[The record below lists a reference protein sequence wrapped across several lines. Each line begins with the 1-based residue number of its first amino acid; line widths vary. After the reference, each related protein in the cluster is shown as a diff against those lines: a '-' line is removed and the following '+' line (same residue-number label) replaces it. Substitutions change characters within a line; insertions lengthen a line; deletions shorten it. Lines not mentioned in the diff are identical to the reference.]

1 MAKIAFT
8 VPGQPIPQPRARITT
23 RGKFAHAYT
32 LKKHPITAYREAIR
46 AAAIAAGARPHDELV
61 ELWIY
66 AYYVRPTSHSTKQGL
81 KKTAPKTPRADTDN
95 LAKGIMDAL
104 TGTAYAD
111 DQQVDRLHA
120 TKKFAPKAGT
130 MIVIAQE
137 EPQA

>member
-1 MAKIAFT
+1 MPKIAFT
-8 VPGQPIPQPRARITT
+8 VPGDPIPQPRARVTT

-32 LKKHPITAYREAIR
+32 PAKHPITAYREAIR
-46 AAAIAAGARPHDELV
+46 AAAIAAGAKPHDELV

-66 AYYVRPTSHSTKQGL
+66 AYYVRPPSHSTKKGL

-104 TGTAYAD
+104 TGAAWDD
-111 DQQVDRLHA
+111 DQQVDRLHT

-130 MIVIAQE
+130 MVVIAQE

>member
-1 MAKIAFT
+1 MAKITFT
-8 VPGQPIPQPRARITT
+8 VPGAPVPQPRARVTT

-32 LKKHPITAYREAIR
+32 PKKHPITAYREAIR
-46 AAAIAAGARPHDELV
+46 TAAIAAGAKPHDELV
-61 ELWIY
+61 ELSIY
-66 AYYVRPTSHSTKQGL
+66 AYYVRPPSHSTKKGL

-120 TKKFAPKAGT
+120 KKEFATHAKT
-130 MIVIAQE
+130 MVMIEQE

>member
-8 VPGQPIPQPRARITT
+8 VPGAPVPQPRARVTT

-32 LKKHPITAYREAIR
+32 PKKHPITAYREAIR
-46 AAAIAAGARPHDELV
+46 AAAIAAGAKPHDELV

-66 AYYVRPTSHSTKQGL
+66 AYYVRPPSHSTKKGL

-111 DQQVDRLHA
+111 DQQVDRLHT

>member
-1 MAKIAFT
+1 MDKITFT

-32 LKKHPITAYREAIR
+32 PKKHPITAYREAIR
-46 AAAIAAGARPHDELV
+46 AAAIAAGAKPHGELV

-66 AYYVRPTSHSTKQGL
+66 ACYVRPASHSTKKGL

-104 TGTAYAD
+104 TGAAWDD
-111 DQQVDRLHA
+111 DQQVDRLHS
-120 TKKFAPKAGT
+120 TKEFGPVAGT
-130 MIVIAQE
+130 VVEIR
-137 EPQA
+137 